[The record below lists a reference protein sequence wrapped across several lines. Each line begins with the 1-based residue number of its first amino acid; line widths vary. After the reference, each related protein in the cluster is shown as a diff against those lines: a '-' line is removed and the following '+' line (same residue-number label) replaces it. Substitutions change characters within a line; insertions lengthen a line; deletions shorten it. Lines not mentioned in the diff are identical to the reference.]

1 MCLLELWFFQGICPV
16 VGLLGHMVVQFLV
29 FKETPYFSPLWLY
42 QSTIPILI
50 LDVSNTRTFLDHFS
64 CEHSSHLLQA
74 CGGGLG
80 A

>member
-1 MCLLELWFFQGICPV
+1 
-16 VGLLGHMVVQFLV
+16 MVFSGYMPSSGVARSYGSSVLV

-64 CEHSSHLLQA
+64 CEHSSHLLQV